1 MNLVDFKNS
10 LTLAQPPEGISIP
23 LQALWQDAKGDW
35 AAAHDLVNELDL
47 PKASSWVHAYL
58 HRKEGDISNAG
69 YWYRRAG
76 KKMPDYSLQKEWE
89 EITLALLA
97 Q

>member
-10 LTLAQPPEGISIP
+10 LTLTQPPEGVSIP
-23 LQALWQDAKGDW
+23 LQALWQDAKADW

-47 PKASSWVHAYL
+47 PKASWVHAYL

>member
-10 LTLAQPPEGISIP
+10 LTLTQPPEGISIP
-23 LQALWQDAKGDW
+23 LQALWQDAKGYW

-47 PKASSWVHAYL
+47 PKASWVHAYL